1 METSK
6 KYTVTTGRICLEIKT
21 LLETYQPV
29 NPFFLADNLNIPYHY
44 VNFREKLK
52 GKNIVYD
59 EEIII
64 LLK

>member
-1 METSK
+1 M
-6 KYTVTTGRICLEIKT
+6 RICLEIKT
-21 LLETYQPV
+21 LLETYQTV